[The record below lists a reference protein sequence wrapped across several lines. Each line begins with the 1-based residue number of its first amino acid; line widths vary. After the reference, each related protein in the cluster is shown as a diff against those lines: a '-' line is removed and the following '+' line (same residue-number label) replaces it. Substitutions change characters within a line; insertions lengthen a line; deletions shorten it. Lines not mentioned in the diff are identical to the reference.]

1 MNFCENYLKV
11 KVNVDK
17 HVLGLA
23 DDYRTHVKVYFGDTL
38 VSESADRNSII
49 AKKSALIGVLIKLNS
64 SEKFLSENKDIIA
77 ALPAINRD
85 KHIHELMD
93 FCKNH
98 LKVDLDVM
106 IYRTSDERY
115 SAQVYFRGNL
125 VLENIDQ
132 DKEVATESVL
142 MGVLIKLNSD
152 EAFLGENIDI
162 ALGTK
167 CVKRIFNSLPSIDTG
182 KPIAALMNF
191 CKYQLGFDIEF
202 KSREIDKSKETDK
215 CKSIDPSKLSGRYTL
230 YEVNLYFRDKSKS
243 VAEFC
248 DKHKTAKEFA
258 SEMAL
263 KMLHDKIFLAENI
276 DMMFDVEREN
286 RKNLDSLE
294 VQPSIDESKETDKWE
309 SIEPEPSNKWR
320 DYYILHQVD
329 LYLRNKSKSVA
340 EFCDIHNKSAKE
352 SESEVALEIL
362 YDEIYKR
369 P

>member
-1 MNFCENYLKV
+1 
-11 KVNVDK
+11 
-17 HVLGLA
+17 
-23 DDYRTHVKVYFGDTL
+23 
-38 VSESADRNSII
+38 
-49 AKKSALIGVLIKLNS
+49 
-64 SEKFLSENKDIIA
+64 
-77 ALPAINRD
+77 
-85 KHIHELMD
+85 
-93 FCKNH
+93 
-98 LKVDLDVM
+98 
-106 IYRTSDERY
+106 
-115 SAQVYFRGNL
+115 
-125 VLENIDQ
+125 
-132 DKEVATESVL
+132 
-142 MGVLIKLNSD
+142 
-152 EAFLGENIDI
+152 
-162 ALGTK
+162 
-167 CVKRIFNSLPSIDTG
+167 
-182 KPIAALMNF
+182 
-191 CKYQLGFDIEF
+191 
-202 KSREIDKSKETDK
+202 
-215 CKSIDPSKLSGRYTL
+215 LSGRYTL